1 MNHPLDRPIMNAK
14 IRPRFDVDALR
25 ELAGG
30 KVFERGQAYHRDGQ
44 VQILVIKP
52 ERVLAQVA
60 GSEDY
65 RTELRGQGGAIDGEC
80 SCRAFEDH
88 GFCKHMVAT
97 GLAANDVG
105 TDEADG
111 GGALVRIRDH
121 LKQRGTDA
129 LVDMIVGL
137 VEQDPALF
145 RKLDAAAAAPHE
157 DEKTLRKRLRKSI
170 DNATRPRDFI
180 DYREAP
186 RWAANVDSA
195 LDIIAG
201 LASGAPAG
209 LAREL
214 AAHAIDRIGQAM
226 ESVDDSDGHCGALS
240 GRARDIHLAAVR
252 QIRPEPIELARE
264 LFALEMVDDYGTF
277 DGAVRLYADVL
288 GESGLAEYR
297 RLANEAWAKL
307 ALSTSSDEE
316 QDDDINHHQLMRI
329 LDFFAERDGDV
340 DARIALRSKHLSS
353 QWDYL
358 RLAEFC
364 LSQGREDQALR
375 HAEEGLWMFEDGRQ
389 NEGLVVLAAE
399 LLSKAGRRPD
409 AEAHLWRL
417 FKKEPTLELYTRL
430 CEIGGEAAREQALSF
445 LESKQSS
452 RARIRWNDSTDLL
465 VHIWMH
471 EKMFDAA
478 WTAVRKHGASITLKE
493 ELANECEATH
503 PREALE
509 VYAERVDQL
518 ASTGGAL
525 AYEQAAQLI
534 ARMTK
539 LRGKAEQA
547 AYVLAL
553 KERFGRKRNFIKLL
567 E

>member
-1 MNHPLDRPIMNAK
+1 MNAK

-60 GSEDY
+60 GTEDY

-180 DYREAP
+180 DYHEAP
-186 RWAANVDSA
+186 GWAANVDSA

-201 LASGAPAG
+201 LASGARAG

-214 AAHAIDRIGQAM
+214 AAHAIDRIGRAM
-226 ESVDDSDGHCGALS
+226 ESVDDSDGHCGALAD
-240 GRARDIHLAAVR
+240 RARDIHLAAVR

-264 LFALEMVDDYGTF
+264 LFGLEMDDDYGAF

-297 RLANEAWAKL
+297 RLANEAWAKS
-307 ALSTSSDEE
+307 ALSTDHEEE
-316 QDDDINHHQLMRI
+316 QDDDDIIVNHHQLMRI
-329 LDFFAERDGDV
+329 LDFFSERDGDV
-340 DARIALRSKHLSS
+340 DARIALRNKHLSS

-358 RLAEFC
+358 QLAEFC

-389 NEGLVVLAAE
+389 DVGLVIFTAE
-399 LLSKAGRRPD
+399 LLSKAGRTPD

-417 FKKEPTLELYTRL
+417 FKKEPTLELYKRL
-430 CEIGGEAAREQALSF
+430 CEIGGMTAREQALSF
-445 LESKQSS
+445 LEGKQASGPRSS
-452 RARIRWNDSTDLL
+452 WHSPVDLL
-465 VHIWMH
+465 VHIWIH

-478 WTAVRKHGASITLKE
+478 WTAVRKHGASIALKE
-493 ELANECEATH
+493 ELAGECEATH

-518 ASTGGAL
+518 ATTGGAL

-539 LRGKAEQA
+539 LRRKAEQA